1 LKSFVIDVFKLEII
15 GSIIAN
21 TLLANGRLSAPE
33 SGLDGLLNCQ
43 FSKYPSY
50 TATPV
55 PDVATYSCHII
66 ESNTGTGRGIFWGHG
81 AYLNG

>member
-1 LKSFVIDVFKLEII
+1 MKSFVIDGFKLEII

-21 TLLANGRLSAPE
+21 TLLVNGRLGTPE
-33 SGLDGLLNCQ
+33 SSWGGLLNCQ

-66 ESNTGTGRGIFWGHG
+66 ESNTGTGRGIFYGQG
-81 AYLNG
+81 IV